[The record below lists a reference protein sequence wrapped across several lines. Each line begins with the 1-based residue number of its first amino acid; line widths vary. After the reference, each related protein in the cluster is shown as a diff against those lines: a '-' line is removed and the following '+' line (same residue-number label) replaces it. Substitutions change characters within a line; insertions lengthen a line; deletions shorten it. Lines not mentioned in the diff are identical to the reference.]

1 VAELVKQLSEQSA
14 ALARQE
20 VELARLEMTEKAKR
34 TGIGAG
40 MFGGAGILGTATL
53 GALTACFILALNL
66 AIAGWAAALIV
77 AGAYALIAGGLV
89 LAGKS
94 NLQKGTPP
102 APQQAVESTK
112 EDVGWVK
119 DRAKSARA

>member
-1 VAELVKQLSEQSA
+1 MSRLTRTAIVA
-14 ALARQE
+14 ALCL
-20 VELARLEMTEKAKR
+20 LAPASSAWANSS
-34 TGIGAG
+34 GGAG
-40 MFGGAGILGTATL
+40 MIGVAAF

-66 AIAGWAAALIV
+66 AVAGWAAALIV

-89 LAGKS
+89 LTGKS

-112 EDVGWVK
+112 EDVAWVK